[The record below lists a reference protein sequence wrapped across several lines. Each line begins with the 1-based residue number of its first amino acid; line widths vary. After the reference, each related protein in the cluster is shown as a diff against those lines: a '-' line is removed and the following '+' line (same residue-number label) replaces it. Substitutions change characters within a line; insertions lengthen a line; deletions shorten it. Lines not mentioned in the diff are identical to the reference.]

1 MSGRS
6 SGNISGMRNAAMAHF
21 SKTLADQL
29 GPFGINVTCIHPGT
43 TLTERSMPMYRE
55 QAEREGISTEAVVE
69 RVSKGIGIR
78 KIVEAKEL
86 AYLAAFLASPRSVAV
101 NGEVISAGGGTVG
114 VFYQ

>member
-1 MSGRS
+1 
-6 SGNISGMRNAAMAHF
+6 MAHF